1 MSMIL
6 DGDFAGHPFRG
17 SQWVTA
23 SGESKTAV
31 HASKKAKRAERAGD
45 AAAQKKAHKIAHHA
59 HMAAAEEAT
68 TEKSRK
74 YHETMAKFHGGRA
87 GVKLDSVALDGID
100 DVASAI
106 ESAIKK
112 DGAAGEYGVRAIPRG
127 EVVRVGQ
134 RLKPSFRWED
144 GEQTEEELNGTS
156 SIGVKAGGA
165 QAAIK
170 ALKRGGYAG
179 DTIALIV
186 GDRAESGDD
195 PGERVIR
202 DAHVLAVFKRAV
214 VMDSVAMDGIDADGY
229 VGKVYRGAELIGRVN
244 IADDG
249 KAMVFV
255 GPSGDQ
261 RVTEVVLGERT
272 PARYSDA
279 DTGDLIGMLL
289 ENLAGEQASQPA
301 PIELPYKFA
310 SATQQ
315 AMRLF
320 SVAHGGGA
328 PKNAYKT
335 AVRVEESLPNG
346 TVVNWDSVADLPDTG
361 TRLDDVAGLFGAD
374 QGGGY
379 VVGEVK
385 TSDGK
390 LVATVTIRGDGAA
403 MFEPSEAYAKS
414 VGGIDPDDDDEGW
427 GSWIDYD
434 MMENMLT
441 ELHDAAAD
449 MRPPTEQEEEAM
461 AAQAE
466 RDRKADEEQAAA
478 DAARQALADAAK
490 AFGEGK
496 KGFLGVVD
504 NPGKVGVSVSALMQ
518 RKPAGSF
525 VFVVDRDW
533 KASDAAGKA
542 VFGVAMWSR
551 QKLGKSGRSID
562 PNGKIGN
569 VQLTILFDTPEQAY
583 LAGTKALTSAGGVVL
598 GGEQEPA
605 GKAFTVRGVDF
616 EAVRF
621 MVPIPHWRLKIL
633 ETGEVW
639 EPGTGGVKGDSVP
652 KLIASVEDLASRSK
666 TDAEWRFN
674 LGLPKKDALAAAYR
688 YAMVNRPAMIGGLPR
703 GLTYTV
709 ESRPAAGQPHY
720 EMARHG
726 ILVAD
731 RELTEAELKSFELAE
746 LIEGPALDR
755 VAAEVADGMR
765 KYAAQYVEA
774 EQDNPGMFRDQVLDK
789 AEKPAS
795 GVMRSIASPDALVDR
810 VLVLLQDMAKASGEA
825 KPEPAPAVGAAP
837 TSAAL
842 TGLRDIVSGKHDS
855 TPLPDLLAK
864 IEELIT
870 ALGGAEDL
878 TGEPAQVAN
887 DAITHWVKLDEK
899 ANG

>member
-1 MSMIL
+1 MSNIENRFLVL
-6 DGDFAGHPFRG
+6 DGDFKGHPFRG
-17 SQWVTA
+17 NGAVKVSRE
-23 SGESKTAV
+23 SGSAV
-31 HASKKAKRAERAGD
+31 GASKRAKRAERTGD

-68 TEKSRK
+68 TERSRK

-87 GVKLDSVALDGID
+87 GVRLDSVALDGID
-100 DVASAI
+100 
-106 ESAIKK
+106 
-112 DGAAGEYGVRAIPRG
+112 
-127 EVVRVGQ
+127 Q
-134 RLKPSFRWED
+134 
-144 GEQTEEELNGTS
+144 
-156 SIGVKAGGA
+156 
-165 QAAIK
+165 
-170 ALKRGGYAG
+170 
-179 DTIALIV
+179 
-186 GDRAESGDD
+186 
-195 PGERVIR
+195 
-202 DAHVLAVFKRAV
+202 
-214 VMDSVAMDGIDADGY
+214 DGY
-229 VGKVYRGAELIGRVN
+229 VGKVYRGSELIGRVD
-244 IADDG
+244 IAGDG

-261 RVTEVVLGERT
+261 RVTEMVLGERT

-289 ENLAGEQASQPA
+289 ENLAGEQAAQSA

-310 SATQQ
+310 SATAQ

-403 MFEPSEAYAKS
+403 MFEPSDAYAKS

-466 RDRKADEEQAAA
+466 RDRKAAEEKAAA

-504 NPGKVGVSVSALMQ
+504 NPGKVGASVSALMQ

-551 QKLGKSGRSID
+551 QKLGRSGLSID

-569 VQLTILFDTPEQAY
+569 VRLTILFDTPDQAY
-583 LAGTKALTSAGGVVL
+583 LAGTKALTSAGGVVPGAPREAPPPRYVITAERIT
-598 GGEQEPA
+598 GGMKNPGGFALTVNGERKEFVGEEPENLA
-605 GKAFTVRGVDF
+605 DRAAELASELSVSLNKALARLAVDEGWDKR
-616 EAVRF
+616 EASGTT
-621 MVPIPHWRLKIL
+621 KIQDPNIGR
-633 ETGEVW
+633 EWDTQKGRRQIVGTFGDDMYEAKNMS
-639 EPGTGGVKGDSVP
+639 TGGVLRIFKA
-652 KLIASVEDLASRSK
+652 KLEEQIAADQFAMTPEYAQQKEAEKAARDAQAAR
-666 TDAEWRFN
+666 DAE
-674 LGLPKKDALAAAYR
+674 DAAKGAALDAEIAKWTSDAGMS
-688 YAMVNRPAMIGGLPR
+688 AM
-703 GLTYTV
+703 
-709 ESRPAAGQPHY
+709 
-720 EMARHG
+720 
-726 ILVAD
+726 
-731 RELTEAELKSFELAE
+731 LAE
-746 LIEGPALDR
+746 RAR
-755 VAAEVADGMR
+755 
-765 KYAAQYVEA
+765 
-774 EQDNPGMFRDQVLDK
+774 
-789 AEKPAS
+789 
-795 GVMRSIASPDALVDR
+795 
-810 VLVLLQDMAKASGEA
+810 
-825 KPEPAPAVGAAP
+825 
-837 TSAAL
+837 AAL
-842 TGLRDIVSGKHDS
+842 TKNRNADGRIATVGEIIREEVAAGAVVSEVRGEARLTAPSGSFLGEAQITKMGMDYARWLVAKSGSTGGTEPAALAGLRDIISGRHDS
-855 TPLPDLLAK
+855 TPLPELLAK